1 MMVKVKN
8 QEQIYSE
15 GYDAGYLNGY
25 RCGLE
30 DGWAKG
36 FDAGVEWE
44 AGEKMGVGVVQP

>member
-1 MMVKVKN
+1 MGALTDNMVAKS

-30 DGWAKG
+30 DGWAQG
-36 FDAGVEWE
+36 FDAGVN
-44 AGEKMGVGVVQP
+44 GMQVKN

>member
-1 MMVKVKN
+1 VTTDKN
-8 QEQIYSE
+8 KESSHVWAE
-15 GYDAGYLNGY
+15 GYDAGYVNGY

-44 AGEKMGVGVVQP
+44 AREKLGAVQ

>member
-1 MMVKVKN
+1 MRRGSSDLA
-8 QEQIYSE
+8 YSK

-36 FDAGVEWE
+36 FDDGVEWQ
-44 AGEKMGVGVVQP
+44 AHEKMRVTQS